1 MKTLKIV
8 NNDLVFDT
16 QRSLVIVEGHDEE
29 VQSVERLLT
38 TNTGEWFLN
47 VEHGLDYSRIQGKG
61 VTDEQIRM
69 AVMQALSQEDR
80 IAEVEGIEIQR
91 SEKDRT
97 VAIDFRC
104 VMQSGETLQGQE
116 VLNIG

>member
-8 NNDLVFDT
+8 NNDLVFDS
-16 QRSLVIVEGHDEE
+16 QYNLAMVEGHDEE

-47 VEHGLDYSRIQGKG
+47 IEHGLDYSRIQGKG
-61 VTDEQIRM
+61 VTDEQIRL
-69 AVMQALSQEDR
+69 AVMQALAQEDR
-80 IAEVEGIEIQR
+80 IAEVQSIEIQR
-91 SEKDRT
+91 SEKNRT
-97 VAIDFRC
+97 ATIDFRC
-104 VMQSGETLQGQE
+104 MMQSGEILQEQE